1 MRAGGVDPDQEGA
14 GDLHG
19 VDALARHHGGAGV
32 VAEAVVITRDHCQAS
47 PLQQRLEGAV
57 EGRQVVGAAPVGHVA
72 RDHDVID
79 VGDQQRADD
88 LADAFGRRL

>member
-1 MRAGGVDPDQEGA
+1 
-14 GDLHG
+14 
-19 VDALARHHGGAGV
+19 
-32 VAEAVVITRDHCQAS
+32 
-47 PLQQRLEGAV
+47 V

-88 LADAFGRRL
+88 LADAFRRRL